1 MYPEAKLRC
10 VVAFLIKEIIN
21 FWGRWKSLFISFCD
35 KTEMMWRRKM
45 LQRPDGT
52 GGLFIS
58 CPNIMLV
65 ITLLSTY
72 PNNII
77 IKLFLESKVGQ
88 FYNLE
93 EAISGLLLFIFKI
106 HSYQRSALIL
116 GTFLSYLASKSF
128 IYESLT
134 LSNT

>member
-10 VVAFLIKEIIN
+10 VVACLIKEIIN

-58 CPNIMLV
+58 CPNIMIV

-72 PNNII
+72 HNNII
-77 IKLFLESKVGQ
+77 IKL
-88 FYNLE
+88 
-93 EAISGLLLFIFKI
+93 
-106 HSYQRSALIL
+106 R
-116 GTFLSYLASKSF
+116 SKSKSS
-128 IYESLT
+128 ELT
-134 LSNT
+134 TLKLHLPGSHKKGFDLQSP

>member
-10 VVAFLIKEIIN
+10 VVVFLIKEIIN

-65 ITLLSTY
+65 ITLLSTC

-77 IKLFLESKVGQ
+77 IKLFLESKSRTILQLG
-88 FYNLE
+88 
-93 EAISGLLLFIFKI
+93 
-106 HSYQRSALIL
+106 RSNVW
-116 GTFLSYLASKSF
+116 TSF
-128 IYESLT
+128 IYF
-134 LSNT
+134 

>member
-1 MYPEAKLRC
+1 
-10 VVAFLIKEIIN
+10 
-21 FWGRWKSLFISFCD
+21 
-35 KTEMMWRRKM
+35 M

-77 IKLFLESKVGQ
+77 IKLFSESKVRQ

-106 HSYQRSALIL
+106 HSYQRSMPLQ
-116 GTFLSYLASKSF
+116 GTF
-128 IYESLT
+128 
-134 LSNT
+134 